1 MMEKIRIEDVPIEV
15 LQEVKQKW
23 VTAMQDWNDELWTRC
38 SMCNYVES
46 RCDDDSDKCEICP
59 LYYHNWCNNRAYGSR
74 IHPAYH
80 SKNMERWRQ
89 AVQEFV
95 NWIDQ
100 VIQKKTGDEM
110 SKDEIEIKFLV
121 RYKYDPVDQQR
132 YARVVTYIQCDDG
145 ELPEILRNRLITCS
159 GNHLTSAWGVRDENY
174 RCAFSPRIEKETW
187 EDCREAARQYI
198 KDVLSQLEEVAKKN
212 IQALKTQ
219 PENEEKQYTLRIAH
233 EPSVSITEG

>member
-1 MMEKIRIEDVPIEV
+1 M
-15 LQEVKQKW
+15 
-23 VTAMQDWNDELWTRC
+23 
-38 SMCNYVES
+38 
-46 RCDDDSDKCEICP
+46 
-59 LYYHNWCNNRAYGSR
+59 
-74 IHPAYH
+74 
-80 SKNMERWRQ
+80 
-89 AVQEFV
+89 
-95 NWIDQ
+95 
-100 VIQKKTGDEM
+100 IQKGDENNE
-110 SKDEIEIKFLV
+110 DEIEIKFLV

-233 EPSVSITEG
+233 EPSVSTTEGKKHTYTRWESKRDEVCVLCDDSISIPPRDKITLLNKRNESVPVCEDCHRAVHALCNLNP